1 MNAID
6 DLVDLTKTRSGGS
19 PMAGAF
25 VGGAMEYPDQDDITE
40 WILDFDYAKN
50 PLPMNGSHGHH
61 HGHAKKVR
69 TARTLARRE
78 ANLAGI
84 PPLGRARVQLT
95 WYVLARGRRDP
106 INLSLLVKAM
116 CDGLVDHGATTDDTP
131 DLMDTPTS
139 RIIRVDPA
147 LNPSAWMELSV
158 TRWDGTR

>member
-1 MNAID
+1 VSALD
-6 DLVDLTKTRSGGS
+6 ALVDLAKIRSGGS

-25 VGGAMEYPDQDDITE
+25 VGGAMEYPAQDDVAE

-50 PLPMNGSHGHH
+50 PLPMNGSRGQH

-69 TARTLARRE
+69 TVRALARRE

-84 PPLGRARVQLT
+84 PALGRAEVQLT

-106 INLSLLVKAM
+106 INLSLLLKAM
-116 CDGLVDHGATTDDTP
+116 CDGLVDHGVTVDDTP
-131 DLMDTPTS
+131 DLMNTPPS
-139 RIIRVDPA
+139 RIVRVDPA

-158 TRWDGTR
+158 KRWDPTR